1 MGDKSAPQKPPLHPV
16 FTVSNIQ
23 HKIRVLDG
31 TKVTY
36 ASWVRLFTLHA
47 KGYKVLAHIDGTK
60 PPAPDADNYDEWC
73 EIDAHVLQWIYGTMS
88 DDLLPRVLEDES
100 TAYEAWLR
108 VQNIFLSNKGARAA
122 ALENEF
128 NNLKLSNMPSLDAYC
143 QRLRDLAGQLKDVGA
158 AVNGQRLVLQLVR
171 GLPSSYDTVAS
182 YINQTL
188 PNFETARSMLEL
200 ELHRQ
205 TARDEPSEAL
215 VVSNPPS
222 SDSSGWSEKSK
233 PPQQPPRS
241 SNYRGNNY
249 NPNFHNNNNNNNRR
263 RDNRSSNNNKPRT
276 DSSASGT
283 TSSVSAPSW
292 PSPGPWPYPWTP
304 PPCPY
309 PTYPGWVQPWQL
321 WGAPRSNRSAGRG
334 SYGQAHIAE
343 TESPQPTDLGQA
355 FQALGLQQ
363 PVDGPWFMDTG
374 ASSHLTSDA
383 GTLISPSSAS
393 NIRSILVGNGNSIP
407 VRGSGTATLPAKDR
421 TLYLTNVLYT
431 PRIIKN
437 LISVRQFTKD
447 NNVSVEFDPFGFSVK
462 DLQNGTTILRSDS
475 NGELYPVSS
484 ESSSSSTAPGH
495 SLLTFSSD
503 VWQCRLGHPGPNI
516 LQFLRSQSFIS
527 CNKGSHDN
535 LCHSCQISKHKR
547 LPFHD
552 STSAT
557 LAPFDIIHAD
567 LWTSPILSKSSHKY
581 YLVLIDNFTQF
592 VWVYP
597 LTAKSEVGVDCDETF
612 SPVVK
617 PTTIRTVLS
626 LAVSRSWPIHQL
638 DVKNAFLHGDLA
650 ETVYMH
656 QPPGFVDKSA
666 PSHGFHSSV
675 CDTSL
680 FIYHSGNDTAY
691 ILLYVD
697 DIILTASSSVLL
709 QRIITSLSQEFAMTD
724 LGALNHFLGITVTRT
739 GTGLFLSQQKYAES
753 ILSRASMS
761 SCNPTTTP
769 VDVGSKLSATAG
781 PLISDPSLYRS
792 LAGALQYLTITR
804 PDIAYAVQQ
813 VCLFMH
819 APREPHLHFLK
830 RLLRYVKGTLAYGLT
845 ISKSKS
851 IAITAYS
858 DADWGGC
865 PDSRRSTSGY
875 CVFLGD
881 NLVSWSSKRQPTI
894 SRSSVEAEYRG
905 VANAVAET
913 CWLRNLLFE
922 LHVPI
927 LRATLVYCDNI
938 SAVYLAGNPV
948 QHQRTKHIE
957 LDIHFVREKVQVGYV
972 RVLHVP
978 AAYQYA
984 DIFTKELP
992 RFLFHRFRSSLS
1004 VRPPPAPT
1012 AGAY

>member
-1 MGDKSAPQKPPLHPV
+1 MGDKSAPPPTQKPPLHPV

-128 NNLKLSNMPSLDAYC
+128 NNLKLANMPSLDAYC

-249 NPNFHNNNNNNNRR
+249 NPNFHNNNNNNRR

-304 PPCPY
+304 SPCPY

-393 NIRSILVGNGNSIP
+393 NIRSILVGNEP
-407 VRGSGTATLPAKDR
+407 HFCP
-421 TLYLTNVLYT
+421 
-431 PRIIKN
+431 
-437 LISVRQFTKD
+437 SVTQFTKD

-503 VWQCRLGHPGPNI
+503 VWHSRLGHPGPNI
-516 LQFLRSQSFIS
+516 LQFLRRQSFIS

-597 LTAKSEVGVDCDETF
+597 LIAKSE
-612 SPVVK
+612 
-617 PTTIRTVLS
+617 
-626 LAVSRSWPIHQL
+626 
-638 DVKNAFLHGDLA
+638 
-650 ETVYMH
+650 
-656 QPPGFVDKSA
+656 
-666 PSHGFHSSV
+666 GFHSSV

-813 VCLFMH
+813 
-819 APREPHLHFLK
+819 
-830 RLLRYVKGTLAYGLT
+830 
-845 ISKSKS
+845 
-851 IAITAYS
+851 
-858 DADWGGC
+858 GGC

-894 SRSSVEAEYRG
+894 SRSSAEAEYRG

-957 LDIHFVREKVQVGYV
+957 LDIHFVREKVQVGSV

-984 DIFTKELP
+984 DIFTKGLP